1 MQKIRL
7 LLLLALVQVCIVPPA
22 VAHHVL
28 GRPSYSLSEDSN
40 TPPSMQ
46 VETQIGKFFVT
57 YMVFPAFPR
66 ANEPGRVNLYATRI
80 DSGEPY
86 AGQVT
91 FSVKDDRWFSSDG
104 EILGTQPI
112 DAGVYRQGFQFNKD
126 GDYIITAKFEADG
139 EPYTID
145 FPLTIGNTASSAPIT
160 ISVIVIV
167 LFLAGINIIKRKQLL
182 RAKIRA
188 DRTDKH
194 S

>member
-7 LLLLALVQVCIVPPA
+7 WLLLALVQACIVLPA
-22 VAHHVL
+22 FAHHVL

-80 DSGEPY
+80 DNGEPY
-86 AGQVT
+86 AGQVS
-91 FSVKDDRWFSSDG
+91 FSVKDDSWFSSDE

-112 DAGVYRQGFQFNKD
+112 DAGVFRQGFQFNKD
-126 GDYIITAKFEADG
+126 GDYIITARFEADG
-139 EPYTID
+139 EPYVID
-145 FPLTIGNTASSAPIT
+145 FPLTIGDTASSTPIT
-160 ISVIVIV
+160 VSVIVIV

-194 S
+194 A

>member
-91 FSVKDDRWFSSDG
+91 FSVKDDSWFSSDE

-112 DAGVYRQGFQFNKD
+112 DAGVFRQGFQFNKD
-126 GDYIITAKFEADG
+126 GDYIITARFEADG
-139 EPYTID
+139 EPYVID
-145 FPLTIGNTASSAPIT
+145 FPLTIGDTASATPIT
-160 ISVIVIV
+160 VSVIVIV
-167 LFLAGINIIKRKQLL
+167 LFLAGINVIKRKQLL

-194 S
+194 A

>member
-66 ANEPGRVNLYATRI
+66 ANEQGRVNLYATRI

-112 DAGVYRQGFQFNKD
+112 DAGVFRQGFQFNKD

-139 EPYTID
+139 EPYVID
-145 FPLTIGNTASSAPIT
+145 FPLTIGDTTSSTPIT
-160 ISVIVIV
+160 VSVIVIV

-194 S
+194 A